1 MCISWFLL
9 NMSYKS
15 INLPL
20 YVFRLVNSHPQ
31 GVTVL
36 KHRLYIYCISCY
48 IHMSKTLKYQSI
60 VFELYFELLN
70 VCVLKD

>member
-1 MCISWFLL
+1 MYTQHSRNVFYFTDLCTISY
-9 NMSYKS
+9 NS

-48 IHMSKTLKYQSI
+48 IHMSKTLKY
-60 VFELYFELLN
+60 
-70 VCVLKD
+70 